1 MRRIIRLSESELK
14 EVMRESVRRALI
26 HGHVNME
33 HEIVLAQKTLCKFP
47 LSDVGLRLQGTQFYN
62 QYQQMKDAVI
72 ELNNALIQY
81 IRGEGKK

>member
-1 MRRIIRLSESELK
+1 MRRVIRLSESELK
-14 EVMRESVRRALI
+14 EVMRESVRMALI
-26 HGHVNME
+26 HEHVNME
-33 HEIVLAQKTLCKFP
+33 REIVLAQQTLCKFP
-47 LSDVGLRLQGTQFYN
+47 LSDVGLRLKGTQFYN

>member
-1 MRRIIRLSESELK
+1 MRRVIRLSESELK
-14 EVMRESVRRALI
+14 EVMRECVRMVLI
-26 HGHVNME
+26 HEHVNME
-33 HEIVLAQKTLCKFP
+33 REIVLAQQTLCKFP
-47 LSDVGLRLQGTQFYN
+47 LSDVGLRLKGTQFYN